1 MTYGHVFQLIFR
13 CTEQPKKIEL
23 EIKSV
28 YAVNLKKRLHMQAQI
43 EDVDMNSV
51 LLILMN
57 FWEYLAQ
64 FDNFILKEQRQTDY

>member
-1 MTYGHVFQLIFR
+1 M
-13 CTEQPKKIEL
+13 
-23 EIKSV
+23 
-28 YAVNLKKRLHMQAQI
+28 NLKKRLHMQAQI

>member
-1 MTYGHVFQLIFR
+1 MTYGHAFQLIFR

-28 YAVNLKKRLHMQAQI
+28 YAVNLKKRLQMQAQI
-43 EDVDMNSV
+43 DDVDMNSV

-64 FDNFILKEQRQTDY
+64 FNIFKEQRQTDY